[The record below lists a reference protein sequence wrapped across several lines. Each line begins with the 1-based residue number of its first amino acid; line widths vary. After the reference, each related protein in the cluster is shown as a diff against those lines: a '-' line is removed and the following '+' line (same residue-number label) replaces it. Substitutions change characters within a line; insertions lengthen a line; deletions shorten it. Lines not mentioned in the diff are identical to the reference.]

1 MFFVGKTTLSDSL
14 ISYNNIISH
23 KQAGQIRFL
32 DSREDEQERL
42 ITMKASSIS
51 IIYRP
56 PTEPGSYLVNLIDS
70 PGHVDFSFEV
80 SSALR
85 LSDGGVVVVDALE
98 GVCQQTVTV
107 IRQAWEERVK
117 MCLVINKIDRLPFHL
132 SMNPMDGYNHI
143 KGTLERVNAEI
154 SSLIAMQMN
163 LMIAEDPSIVERKVT
178 IGNFS
183 CLYILCIAYGVL
195 CIMRYD
201 RRN

>member
-1 MFFVGKTTLSDSL
+1 
-14 ISYNNIISH
+14 
-23 KQAGQIRFL
+23 
-32 DSREDEQERL
+32 
-42 ITMKASSIS
+42 MKASSIS